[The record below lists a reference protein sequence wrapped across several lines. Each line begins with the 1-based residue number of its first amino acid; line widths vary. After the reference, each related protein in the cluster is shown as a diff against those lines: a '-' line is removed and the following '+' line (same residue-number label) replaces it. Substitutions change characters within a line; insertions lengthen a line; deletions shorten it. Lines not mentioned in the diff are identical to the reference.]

1 MKAEVDKVDI
11 NKLVH
16 VPTCLNNLKLKAD
29 DLDVSKLKIAHVDLK
44 ELSKAVDNDVVK
56 NTKLSI
62 LRTKVKKLDEKLP
75 MQLL

>member
-29 DLDVSKLKIAHVDLK
+29 DLDVGKLKIAHVDLI
-44 ELSKAVDNDVVK
+44 ELSKAVDNVVK
-56 NTKLSI
+56 NTKFSI
-62 LRTKVKKLDEKLP
+62 LRTEVKKLDEKLS